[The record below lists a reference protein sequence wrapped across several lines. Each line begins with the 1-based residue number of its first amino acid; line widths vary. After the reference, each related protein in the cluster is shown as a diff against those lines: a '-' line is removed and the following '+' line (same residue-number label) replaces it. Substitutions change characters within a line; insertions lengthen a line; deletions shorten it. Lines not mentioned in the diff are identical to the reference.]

1 MKDNWIDDIV
11 KKALEDYQAEDLS
24 QMNWDQMEQK
34 IDAELTGMDP
44 LDDFVKNALGDF
56 TPQSLNI
63 DDEWARM
70 EAKIDSELID
80 QDPLDNIVRS
90 KVSQYTPA
98 YDPSSWEKL
107 LHKIEKQAEFEKRYL
122 RIKALEATF
131 VFMLLLTFFNVY
143 PDIIDNKDIFSAE
156 YLKEKILSKE
166 TAQDVISYHD
176 QMTDEALEAN
186 NINNNASEV
195 NQDASLAIQS
205 ENTIA
210 NESETSSIAQSPV
223 LASLVD
229 IEESKSL
236 RQSSLAVSN
245 IKNAISNQA
254 NIATAKNVKEG
265 IDLMPLLKFQ
275 DVQLTE
281 TPVILADKNVRLTL
295 SERENQSLFLV
306 DQLENEELKS
316 LYTVLDFPKPKV
328 RKKTNIKV
336 GIYASTDLN
345 LATIKETEF
354 YTNSANKVSFEEKK
368 DQTIGYGTGLSIL
381 VEKGKLGIHSG
392 LAYSNRHY
400 NPDRTQS
407 LRSSDRHLGT
417 THFKRVSHQMIHLPV
432 NLSYEAYSKG
442 RMKLYGLAGASLSM
456 VARAYYEVITKSAL
470 PQPLLLGEESEEF
483 GKQSA
488 LLRDNFL
495 KDSKF
500 NENSSL
506 TVNLGFGTEYKLSPR
521 YSFFVEPQYK
531 HQLNLN
537 SIGANQKDNI
547 NTVSLLL
554 GTRIA
559 IR

>member
-11 KKALEDYQAEDLS
+11 KKALEDYQAEDQS

-56 TPQSLNI
+56 TPQSINM

-70 EAKIDSELID
+70 EAAIDSELID

-131 VFMLLLTFFNVY
+131 VFMLLLTFFNIY
-143 PDIIDNKDIFSAE
+143 PDIIDKKDIFSAE

-166 TAQDVISYHD
+166 TAQDVITYHD
-176 QMTDEALEAN
+176 QKTDEALEAD
-186 NINNNASEV
+186 NANTITLEA
-195 NQDASLAIQS
+195 NQDVTQNNTDENITISLSDIS
-205 ENTIA
+205 RIDDN
-210 NESETSSIAQSPV
+210 PV

-229 IEESKSL
+229 QDESNTP
-236 RQSSLAVSN
+236 SSLAASN
-245 IKNAISNQA
+245 IDNAISNQA
-254 NIATAKNVKEG
+254 YIAKTENVKEG

-295 SERENQSLFLV
+295 SERAHQNLFLV

-316 LYTVLDFPKPKV
+316 LYTVLDFPKPKF

-368 DQTIGYGTGLSIL
+368 DQTIGYGTGISIL

-407 LRSSDRHLGT
+407 LRSSARHLGT

-432 NLSYEAYSKG
+432 NLSYEAYTKG

-456 VARAYYEVITKSAL
+456 VARAYYDVITKSAL

-537 SIGANQKDNI
+537 SIGANQKDDI

>member
-11 KKALEDYQAEDLS
+11 KKALEDYQAEDQS

-56 TPQSLNI
+56 TPQSFNM
-63 DDEWARM
+63 DDDWAKM

-80 QDPLDNIVRS
+80 QDPLDNIVRN

-131 VFMLLLTFFNVY
+131 VFMLLLTFFNIY
-143 PDIIDNKDIFSAE
+143 PDIIDKKDIFSAE

-176 QMTDEALEAN
+176 QKSDDALEARN
-186 NINNNASEV
+186 LQTINSNL
-195 NQDASLAIQS
+195 NQEPLQQNQLG
-205 ENTIA
+205 NTIVK
-210 NESETSSIAQSPV
+210 NSPSIA
-223 LASLVD
+223 
-229 IEESKSL
+229 IEESTVTPVVIDLDQTINNKPSL
-236 RQSSLAVSN
+236 LAANNVE
-245 IKNAISNQA
+245 NAIANQA
-254 NIATAKNVKEG
+254 YVAKAEHVKGG
-265 IDLMPLLKFQ
+265 IDLMPTLKFQ
-275 DVQLTE
+275 DVQLSE
-281 TPVILADKNVRLTL
+281 TPVILADKNLRVTL
-295 SERENQSLFLV
+295 SERSNQSLFLV
-306 DQLENEELKS
+306 DPLENEELKS

-368 DQTIGYGTGLSIL
+368 DQTIGYGTGISIL

-407 LRSSDRHLGT
+407 LRSSARHLGT

-432 NLSYEAYSKG
+432 NLSYEAFAKG

-456 VARAYYEVITKSAL
+456 VARAYYDVITKSAL

-531 HQLNLN
+531 HQLSLN
-537 SIGANQKDNI
+537 SIGANQKDDI